1 MSQRIVQQVLYL
13 EVAARL
19 REMIAKGALAPGAW
33 VDELSLTQ
41 ELGISRTPLREA
53 LKVLVSE
60 GLMRLE
66 PRRGCFVNELT
77 LADLDQIFPLMAMLE
92 GRCAYEAALLI
103 QDDDLQ
109 RLEPIHDALQRFAQ
123 EGNAD
128 QYYLT
133 NEIIHKAIQ
142 DLANN
147 PWLSGLVDSLR
158 NRLCLYRHKTLA
170 LPGRIDQSCAEH
182 LAIFAALKQRDAVL
196 AQSITQ
202 DHLLRQNAVLHQL
215 AHLAQGASN
224 DDSGKE

>member
-1 MSQRIVQQVLYL
+1 MNQRIVQQVLYL

-19 REMIAKGALAPGAW
+19 RGMIAKGALAPGSW
-33 VDELSLTQ
+33 VDEQSLTE

-92 GRCAYEAALLI
+92 GRCAYEAALVVS
-103 QDDDLQ
+103 DADLLK
-109 RLEPIHDALQRFAQ
+109 LEPMHAQLQEHARAGRVD
-123 EGNAD
+123 E
-128 QYYLT
+128 YYIA
-133 NEIIHKAIQ
+133 NEIIHTAIQ

-158 NRLCLYRHKTLA
+158 NRLCLYRHKTLS

-182 LAIFAALKQRDAVL
+182 LAIFEALKQRDAAL

-202 DHLLRQNAVLHQL
+202 DHLLKQIAVLHE
-215 AHLAQGASN
+215 LAQQVQ
-224 DDSGKE
+224 E

>member
-19 REMIAKGALAPGAW
+19 RDMIAKGTLAPGSW
-33 VDELSLTQ
+33 VDELSLTE

-66 PRRGCFVNELT
+66 PRRGCFVNELN

-103 QDDDLQ
+103 QDEDLE
-109 RLEPIHDALQRFAQ
+109 RLEPVHQQLQEYAQ
-123 EGNAD
+123 AGNTS

-133 NEIIHKAIQ
+133 NEVIHKAIQ

-158 NRLCLYRHKTLA
+158 NRLCLYRHKTLS
-170 LPGRIDQSCAEH
+170 LPGRIEQSCAEH
-182 LAIFAALKQRDAVL
+182 LAIFAALKQRDAAL

-202 DHLLRQNAVLHQL
+202 DHLLKQIAVLHQL

-224 DDSGKE
+224 DD